1 MGDRSRWRSKHGCH
15 LPATLRALQGLTCH
29 GSPAIAISVT
39 GNDPIGQSRQDR
51 LTAPGRTFAPFRYP
65 AFRAIWTA
73 NLFSAIGSSVQSV
86 GAAWLM
92 TELTSS
98 HRLIAMVQAS
108 VTLPIMLLGV
118 FAGAI
123 ADNFD
128 RRRVM
133 LAAQTGMLV
142 ASGLL
147 AALTY
152 ANRID
157 PYGLLVFTLA
167 VGAGTALNS
176 PAWQASVRAQVG
188 AKDLPQAISLNTLA
202 FNMARSVGPA
212 LGGLLISIA
221 GMAAAFAVNSISY
234 VAMIWVLLR
243 WRPEAAPRVRQAML
257 PSIRTG
263 LAFCFSPG
271 PVRKILL
278 RGFCIGL
285 GIAGYQALIPAVVRD
300 RLHGGEFAY
309 GMLLASF
316 GLGSIAAALVAA
328 PTRRRWGTERIIGFG
343 SLCYALALVV
353 LPRVETMG
361 PALAIAFV
369 AGTGW
374 VTCLTTLNVAMQF
387 RSPEAILGR
396 CLSIYSAVTF
406 GGMALGSWI
415 WGAVADWTSL
425 PTALSSAAAW
435 MAITGLVIPAI
446 APMPRRDEG
455 RVEIS

>member
-1 MGDRSRWRSKHGCH
+1 MSE
-15 LPATLRALQGLTCH
+15 T
-29 GSPAIAISVT
+29 
-39 GNDPIGQSRQDR
+39 DPIGQSQRQG
-51 LTAPGRTFAPFRYP
+51 LTAPGQTFAPFRYP

-92 TELTSS
+92 TELTTS

-147 AALTY
+147 AGLTW
-152 ANRID
+152 AGKIG
-157 PYGLLVFTLA
+157 PYDLLVFTLA

-202 FNMARSVGPA
+202 FNMARSLGPA
-212 LGGLLISIA
+212 LGGLLISVA
-221 GMAAAFAVNSISY
+221 GMAAAFAVNSVSY
-234 VAMIWVLLR
+234 IAMIWVLLR
-243 WRPEAAPRVRQAML
+243 WRPEAAPRIREAML
-257 PSIRTG
+257 PSIATG
-263 LAFCFSPG
+263 LAFCFGPG
-271 PVRKILL
+271 ALRKILL
-278 RGFCIGL
+278 RGFCVGL

-300 RLHGGEFAY
+300 RLHGGELGY
-309 GMLLASF
+309 GMMLASF
-316 GLGSIAAALVAA
+316 GLGSIFAALIIA
-328 PTRRRWGTERIIGFG
+328 PARRRWGTERMIGVG
-343 SLCYALALVV
+343 SLSYALALV
-353 LPRVETMG
+353 LLSQLTAIA
-361 PALAIAFV
+361 PALPVAFI

-374 VTCLTTLNVAMQF
+374 VTCLTTLNVATQL

-425 PTALSSAAAW
+425 PTALASAAAW
-435 MAITGLVIPAI
+435 MAITAFVMPFI
-446 APMPRRDEG
+446 APMPKRHEG
-455 RVEIS
+455 RVEIN